1 MTVEYTV
8 IEKVPSAE
16 AFCHL
21 RVAAGM
27 SPRPSEGARA
37 GLPHSCYGVHI
48 LWQETPI
55 AMGRIVGDG
64 AINFDIVDV
73 AVDPAHRG
81 KGLGRL
87 VMEKLVAG
95 WTLTPLM
102 APTLRW
108 WRMCRNC
115 TRSSAS
121 KAFARRAR
129 GWPASGEPAVVS
141 SHFLPG
147 KERCPNGNSS
157 YGAFLTMLNA
167 IHIARIP

>member
-27 SPRPSEGARA
+27 SPRPLEGARA
-37 GLPHSCYGVHI
+37 GLPRSCYGVHI

-73 AVDPAHRG
+73 AVDPAHQG

-87 VMEKLVAG
+87 VMEKLVAWLDANAFDG
-95 WTLTPLM
+95 AYVTLVADVP
-102 APTLRW
+102 
-108 WRMCRNC
+108 
-115 TRSSAS
+115 
-121 KAFARRAR
+121 
-129 GWPASGEPAVVS
+129 
-141 SHFLPG
+141 
-147 KERCPNGNSS
+147 EREVR
-157 YGAFLTMLNA
+157 L
-167 IHIARIP
+167 

>member
-27 SPRPSEGARA
+27 SPRPLEGARA
-37 GLPHSCYGVHI
+37 GLPRSCYGVHI

-73 AVDPAHRG
+73 AVDPAHQG

-87 VMEKLVAG
+87 VMEKLIAWLDDRMGIEVVG
-95 WTLTPLM
+95 M
-102 APTLRW
+102 AQGPA
-108 WRMCRNC
+108 
-115 TRSSAS
+115 RSGHLLSDDWSAVE
-121 KAFARRAR
+121 AFAQREGFPQHQLVLRPESQEDR
-129 GWPASGEPAVVS
+129 KSVV
-141 SHFLPG
+141 
-147 KERCPNGNSS
+147 
-157 YGAFLTMLNA
+157 
-167 IHIARIP
+167 

>member
-27 SPRPSEGARA
+27 SPRPLEGARA

-73 AVDPAHRG
+73 AVDPALANPQSLARISCQE
-81 KGLGRL
+81 KSVVQMATRL
-87 VMEKLVAG
+87 TA
-95 WTLTPLM
+95 
-102 APTLRW
+102 
-108 WRMCRNC
+108 
-115 TRSSAS
+115 RSS
-121 KAFARRAR
+121 
-129 GWPASGEPAVVS
+129 
-141 SHFLPG
+141 L
-147 KERCPNGNSS
+147 C
-157 YGAFLTMLNA
+157 
-167 IHIARIP
+167 